1 MVLMEGRF
9 LACSTAKQEWK
20 LGVLFIAPLASTHH
34 LCGLLRVTLSH
45 FFLPIDP
52 VVDGVGK
59 EGLGIGFH
67 FEKIS
72 SA

>member
-1 MVLMEGRF
+1 MVLVGGRF
-9 LACSTAKQEWK
+9 LACSATKQEWK
-20 LGVLFIAPLASTHH
+20 LGLFIAPLTSTHH
-34 LCGLLRVTLSH
+34 LCELLHIMLSH

-67 FEKIS
+67 F
-72 SA
+72 